1 MATLKSVI
9 DYVDEIKPNAFSDDA
24 KTQWVN
30 ECEGL
35 VQTEVMLLADTEL
48 ISYSYDADKDNELL
62 VKHPH
67 VKIYWA
73 YLTAMVDF
81 ANGEYNKYQNTM
93 QMFNAFF
100 SEYMRWFALNYHP
113 ADTHGDNDGLD
124 GWRGYYISA
133 YGLAVKHGYEGTE
146 EEWLETLRGEQVQL
160 QYSSDDD
167 ELQWKYRDDETWS
180 ALMTADEFRGDIV
193 SKTLAAAQTAQ
204 TKAEAAQ
211 SKAETAQ
218 SAAETAQSSAATS
231 AASAQTAKAAAETA
245 QSKAETA
252 QSNAETANT
261 SAQSASSAAQSA
273 RSAAET
279 ASSAAQTAKAA
290 AETAQGKAEAAR
302 TAAEDAQSAAE
313 SASVT
318 AQSAKSAAE
327 TANSSAQTAKTAA
340 EAAQSAAE
348 TAQGKAE
355 TAQTAAA
362 SANSSA
368 QSAKTA
374 AETANTNAQA
384 AKTAAESAKESAEDA
399 STLSESWAIGGTGTR
414 TGEDTNNAKYWAQA
428 AQGAAGGGV
437 TSFNGR
443 SGIVEPAAG
452 DYTAEMVG
460 ADASGAAA
468 TVQGNLGTHT
478 ADTTK
483 HITSAERTT
492 WNAKANA
499 SDLTSHTSNTTVHIT
514 AAERT
519 AWDAKQ
525 SALTFDT
532 TPTANSSNPV
542 KSSGI
547 KTALDE
553 KADAS
558 TLTSHTGNTT
568 VHITA
573 AERTAWNAKQAALT
587 FDTTPTADST
597 NPVTSGGVKAA
608 IDGKAA
614 QVLIGTSAPNNQTVG
629 AEGQLYLNRND
640 MDVYVCTRV
649 IASFPAYYWAKVI
662 TGRDV
667 DDEVD
672 TPSLRNEYF
681 VAKADYTDSNAPT
694 VEGQICWLYG

>member
-180 ALMTADEFRGDIV
+180 TLMTADTLRGDIIN
-193 SKTLAAAQTAQ
+193 KTLAAAENALSAAETANSEAQTAKTAAETAQSSAAASASAAQSAKTAAETAQGKAETAQSSAEAANTSAQNASSSAQSAKSAAETASSEAQTAKTAAETAQGKAEAAQSAAQSAKTTAQTANTNAQTAQ
-204 TKAEAAQ
+204 TKAEAASSAAQTAKTAAETAQ

-218 SAAETAQSSAATS
+218 SAAETAQ
-231 AASAQTAKAAAETA
+231 
-245 QSKAETA
+245 
-252 QSNAETANT
+252 
-261 SAQSASSAAQSA
+261 
-273 RSAAET
+273 
-279 ASSAAQTAKAA
+279 
-290 AETAQGKAEAAR
+290 GKAEAA
-302 TAAEDAQSAAE
+302 QSA
-313 SASVT
+313 
-318 AQSAKSAAE
+318 AQSAKSAA
-327 TANSSAQTAKTAA
+327 Q
-340 EAAQSAAE
+340 
-348 TAQGKAE
+348 
-355 TAQTAAA
+355 
-362 SANSSA
+362 
-368 QSAKTA
+368 
-374 AETANTNAQA
+374 TANTNAQA
-384 AKTAAESAKESAEDA
+384 AKTAAESAKDSAEDA

-428 AQGAAGGGV
+428 ARGAAGGGV

-443 SGIVEPAAG
+443 SGIVEPAEG
-452 DYTAEMVG
+452 DYTADMVG

-468 TVQGNLGTHT
+468 AVQENLNTHISDSTKHITSAERTNWNAKADESELTEHTGNTTV
-478 ADTTK
+478 

-499 SDLTSHTSNTTVHIT
+499 SDLTSHTGNTTVHIT

-519 AWDAKQ
+519 AWNAKQ

-532 TPTANSSNPV
+532 TPTSNSSNPV

-547 KTALDE
+547 KTALDA

-558 TLTSHTGNTT
+558 TLTSHTSNTT

-587 FDTTPTADST
+587 FDTTPTANSANPVKSSGIYTALSAKQDASTAITTSNIGSQTVNKAKYATDDVAYGTAGLRNQYFVDST
-597 NPVTSGGVKAA
+597 QYDET
-608 IDGKAA
+608 
-614 QVLIGTSAPNNQTVG
+614 T
-629 AEGQLYLNRND
+629 
-640 MDVYVCTRV
+640 
-649 IASFPAYYWAKVI
+649 
-662 TGRDV
+662 
-667 DDEVD
+667 DD
-672 TPSLRNEYF
+672 
-681 VAKADYTDSNAPT
+681 PT
-694 VEGQICWLYG
+694 VAGQICWLY